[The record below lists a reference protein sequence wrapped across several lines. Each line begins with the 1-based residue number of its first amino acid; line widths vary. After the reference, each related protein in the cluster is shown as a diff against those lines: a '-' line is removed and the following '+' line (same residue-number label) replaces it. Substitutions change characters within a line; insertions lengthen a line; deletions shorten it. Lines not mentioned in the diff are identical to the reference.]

1 MEVKVLEPEQW
12 LRELEI
18 LVEPERV
25 KKKIWEITQTYAK
38 QIEVPGFRKGRAPI
52 AVVEKRYGQELEAKA
67 LQELFDEIYKETIEA
82 KQLNPLTPAKVTN
95 FSLNEEKQL
104 TFKISFEV
112 VPNYELKEY
121 KGIRL
126 KRREPTGFDQE
137 FEQRLHKLLDRCATY
152 TPLNRPAEKGDYILC
167 DYGAYEGNTLVDLLA
182 QNVLIQV
189 GDDMNLKEFNEG
201 LIGVKSG
208 ETKEITVTFPQD
220 HSDESLA
227 GRTLTYKFTIRD
239 IKQKN
244 LPELNDNFAHD
255 LGFKDLDE
263 LRQKL
268 NEEILTDRARIIE
281 ADLLNQIYHY
291 LIQEHNFE
299 PPASLVN
306 DSYKSILREHNLE
319 DSKEIKEKVMPIAKN
334 RAKFNIIITRIAR
347 QENIEPTEEEI
358 ESKLAEYAIRLNA
371 KPEELKE
378 LKENS
383 LFLFELIKE
392 KTMDWLLKNAKIE

>member
-25 KKKIWEITQTYAK
+25 KKKIAEITQTYARELE
-38 QIEVPGFRKGRAPI
+38 IPGFRKGKAPL
-52 AVVEKRYGQELEAKA
+52 AVVTKRYGQELEAKA

-82 KQLNPLTPAKVTN
+82 KQLKPLTPAKITD

-112 VPNYELKEY
+112 VPEYELKEY

-137 FEQRLHKLLDRCATY
+137 FEQRLQQLLDRCATY
-152 TPLNRPAEKGDYILC
+152 TPLNRPAEIGDYVLC
-167 DYGAYEGNTLVDLLA
+167 DYGAYDDNKLVGKLA

-189 GDDMNLKEFNEG
+189 GDEMNLNEFNEG
-201 LIGVKSG
+201 LIGAKPG
-208 ETKEITVTFPQD
+208 ETKVITVTFPSD
-220 HSDESLA
+220 HPDESIA
-227 GRTLTYKFTIRD
+227 GKTLSYKFTIRD
-239 IKQKN
+239 IKSKN
-244 LPELNDNFAHD
+244 LPELNDNFAQD
-255 LGFKDLDE
+255 LGFKDLDD

-268 NEEILTDRARIIE
+268 NEEILIDRAKVIE
-281 ADLLNQIYHY
+281 ADLLNQIYQY
-291 LIQEHNFE
+291 LINEHNFE

-306 DSYKSILREHNLE
+306 DAYKSILKDHNLS
-319 DSKEIKEKVMPIAKN
+319 DSNEIREKVMPIAKN
-334 RAKFNIIITRIAR
+334 RAKFNIIITRIAQ
-347 QENIEPTEEEI
+347 QENLEPTEEEI
-358 ESKLAEYAIRLNA
+358 EAKLKEYAIKLNA
-371 KPEELKE
+371 KPEELE
-378 LKENS
+378 RLKDNS
-383 LFLFELIKE
+383 LFLLELIKE